1 MDYFFDLNQKSSSQK
16 ETLLWENWE
25 ENEHVVI
32 FSPHDDDAVLGCG
45 YLIRHF
51 TKKNIP
57 VSIVIFCEG
66 DAGYST
72 AEERDTIVLR
82 RKKETIACYEKLGVH
97 KENIHYMGVPD
108 FSLFSYSTRFALD
121 GKKGTFDPL
130 VTLLR
135 KIRATRIFVPNGYL
149 EHQDHEAVYNC
160 GIYDAVQSSDPILAD
175 LGEPICLKSVTVYAV
190 WADFS
195 PIDAMVSKRE
205 TQIRAN
211 CGILS
216 DESAEEAVIDA
227 IRSSQSQLA
236 IIDNLIA
243 QRQSRKMGR
252 GWAEL
257 YQKMQYRPSLDYS
270 RYQALIDQILS

>member
-1 MDYFFDLNQKSSSQK
+1 MDRFFDLNQKCSSQ
-16 ETLLWENWE
+16 EESLILENWGA
-25 ENEHVVI
+25 NEHIVV

-51 TKKNIP
+51 TSKKIP

-66 DAGYST
+66 DAGYS
-72 AEERDTIVLR
+72 APEEKDSIVSR
-82 RKKETIACYEKLGVH
+82 RKEETAACFEKLGVQ
-97 KENIHYMGVPD
+97 KENIHYLGVPD
-108 FSLFSYSTRFALD
+108 FSLFSYSTRYTLD

-130 VTLLR
+130 VSLLR
-135 KIRATRIFVPNGYL
+135 KIRATRIFAPNGYL

-175 LGEPICLKSVTVYAV
+175 LGEPIQLKSVTVYAV

-195 PIDAMVSKRE
+195 PIDAMVNGRN

-216 DESAEEAVIDA
+216 DASAEEAVIGA
-227 IRSSQSQLA
+227 IRCYRSQLA

-257 YQKMQYRPSLDYS
+257 YQKMQYRPSLLYS
-270 RYQALIDQILS
+270 RYQALIDQIL